1 MRSVANLT
9 RRDGEEFLALAPRVP
24 VRTEVEAFPLEQAN
38 EALEAPAQRA
48 DPGCRRAKSGL
59 MSRLSDLASWASRHR
74 RLLGAVQLI
83 VLVVFFASLAWAIRG
98 SVRGAAHDVE
108 NANLVLFALGCAALA
123 AYYLVFVLGWMR
135 ILSEWGV
142 QLTYPVALRAEMLSM
157 LAKYIPGAIWAPA
170 ARVLA
175 ARRARRDRRGSRH
188 LLDAAR
194 GRALGGRRRDRLRR
208 QPAVRRRRARTA
220 RAARRLRRGARHPRP
235 AARLP
240 AARRAGCCTSS
251 ATRRS
256 CRTCADG
263 RSAMLLV
270 FYAGTW
276 VLGGFALW
284 LLLRSVGAPSRTGDD
299 RLPRWGGRGRR
310 DRRGRS
316 SSSRPRGSAPREAS
330 MYGLMLAVAT
340 PGQAL
345 GAVALNRVAL
355 TLVELLVLFVGGLA
369 PPRGRTGAGAELTSR
384 LGRCTC

>member
-1 MRSVANLT
+1 
-9 RRDGEEFLALAPRVP
+9 
-24 VRTEVEAFPLEQAN
+24 
-38 EALEAPAQRA
+38 
-48 DPGCRRAKSGL
+48 
-59 MSRLSDLASWASRHR
+59 
-74 RLLGAVQLI
+74 LLGAVQLI

-175 ARRARRDRRGSRH
+175 ARRAGVT
-188 LLDAAR
+188 DAA
-194 GRALGGRRRDRLRR
+194 L
-208 QPAVRRRRARTA
+208 V
-220 RAARRLRRGARHPRP
+220 
-235 AARLP
+235 
-240 AARRAGCCTSS
+240 TSS
-251 ATRRS
+251 MLLEAGLSAVAGVIVFVVSLPFVDDAHAPLGPLVAFGGVLAILVQPRVFRPVAGWVLHKFGYTKELPNMHG
-256 CRTCADG
+256 RTI
-263 RSAMLLV
+263 SLLLV

-284 LLLRSVGAPSRTGDD
+284 LLLRAVGGHPEPATIVYLGGVAAVGAIVAVVFIFAPSG
-299 RLPRWGGRGRR
+299 LG
-310 DRRGRS
+310 
-316 SSSRPRGSAPREAS
+316 PREAS

-355 TLVELLVLFVGGLA
+355 TLVELLVLFVGGLVL
-369 PPRGRTGAGAELTSR
+369 RGAEQEPAELTSV
-384 LGRCTC
+384 